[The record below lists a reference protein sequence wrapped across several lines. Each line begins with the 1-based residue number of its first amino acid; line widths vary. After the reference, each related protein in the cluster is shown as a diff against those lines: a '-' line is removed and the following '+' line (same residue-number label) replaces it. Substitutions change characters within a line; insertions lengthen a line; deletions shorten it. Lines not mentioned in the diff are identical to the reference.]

1 MRAAT
6 LLAAVLL
13 TGCASTPQ
21 VSRGGGAT
29 LEAARSIDAQSR
41 PRIAVAAIVD
51 RTGATDSLA
60 DAIVA
65 ANGRLPESALLT
77 PHDLLSGVRDLLTT
91 ELFVADRFIVLER
104 AALED
109 VLAEQAFEV
118 DNGVAV
124 ALPPATLEGA
134 DLIIVGAIT
143 AIDPGVDGGALP
155 IPIPLGRDVGFGIL
169 NVRAARGY
177 VAMDLRVIDART
189 ARVLNA
195 TSVEGRNWRFGV
207 DFTGFFDI
215 GHDVI
220 RIPGLVRAFGNTP
233 LEAALQQMVTAAVAR
248 IGESSDTLPVQAGAA
263 PGVGFQ
269 KQ

>member
-1 MRAAT
+1 MERIVRAAI
-6 LLAAVLL
+6 LLAATLL
-13 TGCASTPQ
+13 TGCASTAQ
-21 VSRGGGAT
+21 VIRGGGAGI
-29 LEAARSIDAQSR
+29 EAARSIDAQSR

-51 RTGATDSLA
+51 RTGATESLA
-60 DAIVA
+60 DAIAA
-65 ANGRLPESALLT
+65 ANGHLPEDALLT
-77 PHDLLSGVRDLLTT
+77 PHDLLSGVRELLTT

-109 VLAEQAFEV
+109 VLAEQAFAV
-118 DNGVAV
+118 DTGA
-124 ALPPATLEGA
+124 AIELPPATLEGA

-155 IPIPLGRDVGFGIL
+155 IPIPLGRDIGFGIL
-169 NVRAARGY
+169 SVRAARGY

-195 TSVEGRNWRFGV
+195 TSVEGRNWRFGI

-220 RIPGLVRAFGNTP
+220 KVPGLVRAFGNTP
-233 LEAALQQMVTAAVAR
+233 LEAALQQMVIAAVAR
-248 IGESSDTLPVQAGAA
+248 IGESSDA
-263 PGVGFQ
+263 PPCCYPAPP
-269 KQ
+269 